1 MCVVLVYFY
10 SNLIAFRMYRF
21 LGNTFS
27 ALLLACAFLFL
38 AVCACTPQNS
48 GPQVITKPP
57 DTNRTVTPSVATPEV
72 RGVWLTLAG
81 STVFDSRENIALA
94 MRTLKENGFNAV
106 FPVVWA
112 RGYTLWRSERMQRDF
127 TLPIGAQ
134 FGSRDV
140 LRETIEEAR
149 LQGLTVIPWFEYGF
163 SSFNSGLGT
172 PPGAILTKYPQWASI
187 GRDGQVVVK
196 NGFYWMNALDTN
208 VQNFMSDLVMEVV
221 NNYDIDG
228 IQGDDRMPAMPSEG
242 GYDAATTARY
252 QRETGRTAP
261 QDFKDA
267 DWVKWRADQLTNW
280 LQRLRER
287 VKARKNNLVFAM
299 SPSPFPFGNV
309 EYLQDSPT
317 WMQRGL
323 VDLLSTQLYRRDVPA
338 YQGLLT
344 QLQSQMP
351 TNARRKIAP
360 GILGRADPFIA
371 TSQLMSD
378 WITANRT
385 AGMIGSVTF
394 FYEALT
400 PNNFENARALRQGLY
415 RLNAAFPRDSLLRP

>member
-1 MCVVLVYFY
+1 MPRIFALTAVVF
-10 SNLIAFRMYRF
+10 AF
-21 LGNTFS
+21 
-27 ALLLACAFLFL
+27 FL
-38 AVCACTPQNS
+38 ATAACTPENKNPS
-48 GPQVITKPP
+48 IVTNPTDTTRPQ
-57 DTNRTVTPSVATPEV
+57 TPSAGTPEV

-94 MRTLKENGFNAV
+94 MRTLKENGFNTV

-112 RGYTLWRSERMQRDF
+112 RGYTLWRSERMQREF
-127 TLPIGAQ
+127 NLPIGAQ
-134 FGSRDV
+134 FGNRDV
-140 LRETIEEAR
+140 LKETIEEAR

-163 SSFNSGLGT
+163 SSFNNGLGT
-172 PPGAILTKYPQWASI
+172 PPGAILTKYPQWASL

-196 NGFYWMNALDTN
+196 NGFYWMNSLDSN
-208 VQNFMSDLVMEVV
+208 VQNFMTDLVMEVV

-228 IQGDDRMPAMPSEG
+228 IQGDDRMPAMPTEG
-242 GYDAATTARY
+242 GYDTATVARY
-252 QRETGRTAP
+252 RRETGRMAP
-261 QDFKDA
+261 QDFKDTA
-267 DWVKWRADQLTNW
+267 WVRWRADILTNW
-280 LQRLRER
+280 LQRLRST

-323 VDLLSTQLYRRDVPA
+323 VDLLSTQLYRRDVPS
-338 YQGLLT
+338 YQTLLT

-351 TNARRKIAP
+351 ATARRKIAP
-360 GILGRADPFIA
+360 GILGRADPFTA
-371 TSQLMSD
+371 TPQLLSD

-400 PNNFENARALRQGLY
+400 PNNFENARALRQGVY